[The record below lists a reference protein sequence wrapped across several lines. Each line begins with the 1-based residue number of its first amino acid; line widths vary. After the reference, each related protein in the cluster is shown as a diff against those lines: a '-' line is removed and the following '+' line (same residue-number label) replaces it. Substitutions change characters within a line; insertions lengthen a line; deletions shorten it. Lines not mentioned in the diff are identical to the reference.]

1 MRVGSGDKKTCI
13 VMAYQPSGSSN
24 PNSAGTTV
32 WEQHERYF
40 EARGDL
46 RSARAIFFEQLIAQ
60 LVVWKTTDADIILLG
75 DFNENVYTGRI
86 AKRLAQTDL
95 NFSEQCLGCTG
106 THIRQRSEMES
117 CQSTPFMPRLESS
130 VSTHTYFLT
139 KVGLVIID
147 VLSSTSACRQL
158 LEQDFRI

>member
-13 VMAYQPSGSSN
+13 VMEYQPSGSSN
-24 PNSAGTTV
+24 PNSAGMTV
-32 WEQHERYF
+32 REQHERYF
-40 EARGDL
+40 EARDDL

-106 THIRQRSEMES
+106 THIPES
-117 CQSTPFMPRLESS
+117 CQSTPFMPRLKSS
-130 VSTHTYFLT
+130 VSTRTYFLT

-147 VLSSTSACRQL
+147 VLSSTSARRQL